1 MNTLISRLV
10 VSGDEAIN
18 NANSHGEPKS
28 VQLKLF
34 HISVFK
40 LIIIRK

>member
-1 MNTLISRLV
+1 MNTLISTLV
-10 VSGDEAIN
+10 VSGKAEIN

-34 HISVFK
+34 HISVFNV
-40 LIIIRK
+40 IIIRK